1 MDQTFALHDRFLRGL
16 AKAPDGVAIRAAN
29 GEFTYQELH
38 ELALAWAG
46 TLLAEAGSPKAVGVL
61 AGKSKEAYAGILA
74 GLYTGITMVPL
85 QPSFPA
91 ARTQQMIEAAGV
103 EALIAD
109 PASASALDQLRGEGV
124 DIPAYFPPGADSAH
138 RLARPRAVAPDD
150 VAYILFTSGS
160 TGKPKGV
167 PVIHANTDHYF
178 RLLDERYDFGPEDA
192 FSQFFDLNFDCAMF
206 DLFCAWG
213 CGGTLVAITTQ
224 AVRDLPAFVRDNGI
238 TVWFSTPSAISL
250 VRRLGGLHDL
260 DGLRWSFFAGEAITC
275 QDAGDWASAAPG
287 SQVENIYGPT
297 ELTITVSRHIW
308 TDDSERIAVAGV
320 VPIGLVHEGHDWFL
334 RDADGKATDTEG
346 ELCIAGPQLTA
357 GYLDPAQ
364 DEGRFLEHN
373 GKRFYRTG
381 DRVRRADTGD
391 LLYLGRL
398 DNQVQVHGI
407 RIELAEVDQALREC
421 DGVED
426 AVTVAFPVDDS
437 VELAAFYT
445 GTKVSPA
452 VLARALSRTLP
463 QAVLP
468 KRFTH
473 LQEFPLNSNRKIDRT
488 VLTRWALDR

>member
-1 MDQTFALHDRFLRGL
+1 MDQTYALYERFLRGL
-16 AKAPDGVAIRAAN
+16 AKSPGGVAIRAAN
-29 GEFTYQELH
+29 GEFTYDELH
-38 ELALAWAG
+38 ELALTWAG
-46 TLLAEAGSPKAVGVL
+46 TVLAETGKPKAIGVL

-85 QPSFPA
+85 QPAFPA
-91 ARTQQMIEAAGV
+91 ARTKQMIEAAGV
-103 EALIAD
+103 EALIAE
-109 PASASALDQLRGEGV
+109 PASASALDQLRAEGV
-124 DIPAYFPPGADSAH
+124 DIPAFFPDTTQTAH
-138 RLARPRAVAPDD
+138 RLARPRPVAPDD

-178 RLLDERYDFGPEDA
+178 RLLDERYDFGPEDG

-213 CGGTLVAITTQ
+213 CGGTLVSLTA
-224 AVRDLPAFVRDNGI
+224 AGVRDLPAFLRDNGI

-250 VRRLGGLHDL
+250 FRKLNGLHDL

-275 QDAGDWASAAPG
+275 QDAAEWAAAAPG

-297 ELTITVSRHIW
+297 ELTITVTRHVW
-308 TDDSERIAVAGV
+308 SDVSERIAVNGV
-320 VPIGLVHEGHDWFL
+320 VPIGVVHEGHDWL
-334 RDADGKATDTEG
+334 LLDPDGQVSLTEG

-364 DEGRFLEHN
+364 DEGRFLERD
-373 GKRFYRTG
+373 GLRFYRTG
-381 DRVRRADTGD
+381 DRVRRAQTGD

-426 AVTVAFPVDDS
+426 AVTVAFPVDDG

-445 GTKVSPA
+445 GTEVPAA

-463 QAVLP
+463 KAVLP
-468 KRFTH
+468 RRFTR
-473 LQEFPLNSNRKIDRT
+473 LPEFPLNSNRKIDRT
-488 VLTRWALDR
+488 VLTRWALER